1 MDFTTTTNLARN
13 GKKEFDHGIKVVMYN
28 NKDIW
33 LVVGKDFYEA
43 MKNSG
48 MIEQLME
55 EMREANDPTTV
66 NLLKKDEINDR
77 SDAILLEDFRK
88 KYAV

>member
-13 GKKEFDHGIKVVMYN
+13 GKKEFDHGIKIVMHN

-43 MKNSG
+43 MKDSG
-48 MIEQLME
+48 MIEQLRE
-55 EMREANDPTTV
+55 EMREATDPTTV
-66 NLLKKDEINDR
+66 NLLEKDVNNDR
-77 SDAILLEDFRK
+77 SDAIMLDDFRK